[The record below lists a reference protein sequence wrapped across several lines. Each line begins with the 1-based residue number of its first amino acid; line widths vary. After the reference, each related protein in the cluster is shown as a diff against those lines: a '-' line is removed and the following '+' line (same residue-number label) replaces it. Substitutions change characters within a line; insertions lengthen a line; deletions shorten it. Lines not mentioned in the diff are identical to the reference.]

1 MQCSITSSSP
11 ALYGD
16 RLMDIWEG
24 MEHCRQVG
32 VEAVCLMNA
41 CAGDLTVR
49 SSLQKRREE
58 KKRKKGGC
66 SPVIVK

>member
-1 MQCSITSSSP
+1 
-11 ALYGD
+11 
-16 RLMDIWEG
+16 MDIWEG